1 MSPRLQSPLT
11 LEFVL
16 LGSLEQHPMHGYD
29 LYKALNRLEGVGLVW
44 RVKQSRLYSLLDR
57 LENSGLLAGKVVP
70 GENRPDRREY
80 SLTAEGRARFE
91 AWRSSPVEHMRD
103 VRQEFLARL
112 YFSLQSGRD
121 AAHSLIEA
129 QRGACRGWLDDL
141 TDQTTALHITENQ
154 VYETMVFRY
163 RISQASALL
172 DWLGECERLV

>member
-16 LGSLEQHPMHGYD
+16 LGLLEQRAMHGYD
-29 LYKALNRLEGVGLVW
+29 LYKALNRLEGVGIVW
-44 RVKQSRLYSLLDR
+44 RVKQSKLYALLERLAAG
-57 LENSGLLAGKVVP
+57 GLLAGKMVP

-80 SLTAEGRARFE
+80 ALTAEGRARFE

-112 YFSLQSGRD
+112 YFALLAGQG

-129 QRGACRGWLDDL
+129 QRAACRGWLDDL
-141 TDQTTALHITENQ
+141 TLQSGALAEDQL
-154 VYETMVFRY
+154 YETMVFRY
-163 RISQASALL
+163 RISQAEALL
-172 DWLGECERLV
+172 DWLGVCEGLV

>member
-16 LGSLEQHPMHGYD
+16 LGLLDQCPMHGYD

-44 RVKQSRLYSLLDR
+44 RVKQSQLYALLERLDSG
-57 LENSGLLAGKVVP
+57 GLLEGRMVP

-80 SLTAEGRARFE
+80 ALTAEGRARFE

-112 YFSLQSGRD
+112 DFALLAGRE
-121 AAHSLIEA
+121 AARSLIEA
-129 QRGACRGWLDDL
+129 QRRACRGWLDDL
-141 TDQTTALHITENQ
+141 TAQTAALEESQ

-163 RISQASALL
+163 RISQAGALL
-172 DWLGECERLV
+172 DWLGVCERLV